1 MRIHHVVMTVG
12 LVFVL
17 AMSVSNE
24 AQSAATYPCPDLVAK
39 MQEAAMNG
47 AKNDINGYRNLK
59 QSRVDR
65 IKQNMTN
72 CIDKYKNIK
81 FGSAFGLPDLS
92 GVVLKALE
100 TATSMVCN
108 KIDESYNDITKSVS
122 TGVMMPNGWGGADI
136 RLPTA
141 SEMRYPSSQPKAIDT
156 DVVSVKTKSA
166 PTNLPN
172 LIRDI
177 FK

>member
-1 MRIHHVVMTVG
+1 MRIRHVVRGVA
-12 LVFVL
+12 LAIVL
-17 AMSVSNE
+17 AIFVSSE
-24 AQSAATYPCPDLVAK
+24 ARAVTPCPDYVAK

-81 FGSAFGLPDLS
+81 FGSALGLPDLS
-92 GVVLKALE
+92 GAVLQALE

-122 TGVMMPNGWGGADI
+122 TGVMMPNGWGGADV

-141 SEMRYPSSQPKAIDT
+141 SEMRYPSSQQKAIDT
-156 DVVSVKTKSA
+156 DVVSVKTKPA
-166 PTNLPN
+166 RTNLPN